1 MKLIYDFFIIVAYII
16 CQPLRLISTKVNLSF
31 KGRVRSF
38 EILEKEINPNEKNI
52 WFHVSSLGEFEI
64 AKPIIES
71 LKKRFDNLKIIVT
84 FFSPSGYENSK
95 RYGYAD
101 SKVYL
106 PLDSSYNAK
115 RFVRTVNPKI
125 AIFIKNDIWSNYLN
139 YLNKNGT
146 MIYSVSSKFNKSQ
159 FYFKFYG
166 YWFLNQLK
174 KIDFF
179 YVQDNNS
186 KNILEKNSFKN
197 IHISG
202 DSRYTSV
209 LDTLNKN
216 KRIDKVEKFINGQ
229 KCFIAGSIWENDIKL
244 IDKVLKSNIKSI
256 IAPHDTS
263 LDFISTVKKEYGDN
277 SIKLSNLNNE
287 NDFKKNILIIDSI
300 GILKYLYRYAHIV
313 YIGGA
318 MGNNGLHNILEPA
331 VFSIPILIGKNFKG
345 FAEAEDLTLLGG
357 VYSVDNP
364 DEFYKCFKM
373 LDNSTEL
380 RNKSG
385 EINSSYI
392 KKNVKKNKMFFD
404 SLVEKIDYL

>member
-1 MKLIYDFFIIVAYII
+1 VKLIYDFFIIVAYII

>member
-1 MKLIYDFFIIVAYII
+1 MKLIYDFFIILAYII
-16 CQPLRLISTKVNLSF
+16 CQPLRLISNKVNLSF
-31 KGRVRSF
+31 RGRAKSF
-38 EILEKEINPNEKNI
+38 EILEKEINPKEKNI

-64 AKPIIES
+64 AKPMIKS
-71 LKKRFDNLKIIVT
+71 LKKRFNDLKIIVT

-95 RYGYAD
+95 KYKYAD

-106 PLDSSYNAK
+106 PLDNSYNAK
-115 RFVRTVNPKI
+115 RFIRTVNPRI

-139 YLNKNGT
+139 YLKKNGT
-146 MIYSVSSKFNKSQ
+146 MIYSVSSRFNKSQ

-197 IHISG
+197 IQISG
-202 DSRYTSV
+202 DLRYTSV

-229 KCFIAGSIWENDIKL
+229 KCFIAGSIWENDIEL
-244 IDKVLKSNIKSI
+244 IDKVLKSNMKSI
-256 IAPHDTS
+256 IAPHDISVDFITS
-263 LDFISTVKKEYGDN
+263 LYKEYGDN
-277 SIKLSNLNNE
+277 CITLSNLENE
-287 NDFKKNILIIDSI
+287 DDFKKNILIIDSI
-300 GILKYLYRYAHIV
+300 GVLKYLYRYAHIV
-313 YIGGA
+313 YIGGG
-318 MGNNGLHNILEPA
+318 MGYNGLHNILEPA
-331 VFSIPILIGKNFKG
+331 VFSIPVLIGKNFKG
-345 FAEAEDLTLLGG
+345 FAEAEDLTSLGG
-357 VYSVDNP
+357 VFSVNNP
-364 DEFYKCFKM
+364 NEFYKCFNK
-373 LDNSTEL
+373 LNDSEEL

-392 KKNVKKNKMFFD
+392 QKNVQKNKVFID
-404 SLVEKIDYL
+404 SLLEKIKYL

>member
-1 MKLIYDFFIIVAYII
+1 MKLIYDFFIIIAFII
-16 CQPLRLISTKVNLSF
+16 CQPLRLISTKVNLSY
-31 KGRVRSF
+31 KGRAKSF
-38 EILEKEINPNEKNI
+38 EIIEKEINPDEKNI

-64 AKPIIES
+64 AKPMIES

-95 RYGYAD
+95 KYKYAD

-106 PLDSSYNAK
+106 PLDNSYNAK
-115 RFVRTVNPKI
+115 RFVKTVNPRI

-139 YLNKNGT
+139 YLKKNGAV
-146 MIYSVSSKFNKSQ
+146 IYSVSSRFNKSQ

-209 LDTLNKN
+209 LNTLNKN
-216 KRIDKVEKFINGQ
+216 KRINKVEKFINGQ
-229 KCFIAGSIWENDIKL
+229 RCFIAGSVWENDIKL

-256 IAPHDTS
+256 IAPHDPS
-263 LDFISTVKKEYGDN
+263 VDFIKSLKKEYGDN
-277 SIKLSNLNNE
+277 CITLSNIENE
-287 NDFKKNILIIDSI
+287 NDFKKSILIIDSI

-313 YIGGA
+313 YIGGG
-318 MGNNGLHNILEPA
+318 MGYNGLHNVLEPA
-331 VFSIPILIGKNFKG
+331 VFSIPVLIGNNFKG
-345 FAEAEDLTLLGG
+345 FVEAEDLTSLGG
-357 VYSVDNP
+357 VYSVNNP
-364 DEFYKCFKM
+364 DEFFKCFTK
-373 LDNSTEL
+373 LIDSEEL
-380 RNKSG
+380 RSKSG
-385 EINSSYI
+385 EINYSYI
-392 KKNVKKNKMFFD
+392 KKNVQKNKMFID
-404 SLVEKIDYL
+404 SLIKKIEYV

>member
-1 MKLIYDFFIIVAYII
+1 MKLIYDFFIIIAYVI
-16 CQPLRLISTKVNLSF
+16 CQPLRLISTKVNLSY
-31 KGRVRSF
+31 KGRVKSF
-38 EILEKEINPNEKNI
+38 EILEKEVNPNEKNI

-64 AKPIIES
+64 AKPMIES

-95 RYGYAD
+95 KYGYAD

-106 PLDSSYNAK
+106 PLDSSCNAK
-115 RFVRTVNPKI
+115 RFVRIVNPRI

-139 YLNKNGT
+139 YLKKNGT
-146 MIYSVSSKFNKSQ
+146 IIYSVSSKFNKSQ

-166 YWFLNQLK
+166 CWFLNQLK

-216 KRIDKVEKFINGQ
+216 KRINKVEKVINGQ

-244 IDKVLKSNIKSI
+244 IDKVLKSNTKSI

-263 LDFISTVKKEYGDN
+263 LDFITSLNKEYGDN
-277 SIKLSNLNNE
+277 CITLSNLENE

-318 MGNNGLHNILEPA
+318 MRYNGLHNILEPA
-331 VFSIPILIGKNFKG
+331 VFSIPVLIGKNFKG
-345 FAEAEDLTLLGG
+345 FVEAENLNSLGG
-357 VYSVDNP
+357 VFSVNNP
-364 DEFYKCFKM
+364 NEFYKCFNM
-373 LDNSTEL
+373 LNDSEEL

-385 EINSSYI
+385 KINSSYI
-392 KKNVKKNKMFFD
+392 QKNVKKNKVFID
-404 SLVEKIDYL
+404 SLLEKIKYL